1 MYVENHHVNVLTK
14 GNIVLKN
21 KKCYHKIIIYMEKYR
36 LMAMCDSRTK
46 PYADIS
52 ESKIWHICLE
62 HYDKEMNYGIY
73 ANGLLVESCCERNI

>member
-1 MYVENHHVNVLTK
+1 
-14 GNIVLKN
+14 
-21 KKCYHKIIIYMEKYR
+21 MEKYR

-73 ANGLLVESCCERNI
+73 ANGLLVESCCERNIDLSDYQIQL